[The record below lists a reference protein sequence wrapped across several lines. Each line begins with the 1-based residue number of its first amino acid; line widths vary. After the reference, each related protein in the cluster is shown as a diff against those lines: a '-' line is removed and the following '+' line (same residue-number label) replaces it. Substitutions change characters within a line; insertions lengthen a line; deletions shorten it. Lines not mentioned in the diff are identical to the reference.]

1 MTRRRGSPVAVA
13 ALVAACAL
21 LALLAYGV
29 LAQRP
34 ARGLDAAL
42 AAGKRPAA
50 PELVLPRL
58 DGGRRVSLRSWR
70 GSVVVLNYWASWC
83 TPCRDES
90 PLLARWQRRIAARG
104 ATVVGVDVLDVTAD
118 AHAFVRRYRLDY
130 PMLRDADGDSQRR
143 FGVTGYPETLVIDKQ
158 GRVAALRRGPVDD
171 AFLTRSVLPL
181 LGRRA

>member
-34 ARGLDAAL
+34 ARGIDAAL

-58 DGGRRVSLRSWR
+58 DGGRRVSLRS
-70 GSVVVLNYWASWC
+70 
-83 TPCRDES
+83 
-90 PLLARWQRRIAARG
+90 LARIGRG
-104 ATVVGVDVLDVTAD
+104 A
-118 AHAFVRRYRLDY
+118 
-130 PMLRDADGDSQRR
+130 Q
-143 FGVTGYPETLVIDKQ
+143 
-158 GRVAALRRGPVDD
+158 
-171 AFLTRSVLPL
+171 L
-181 LGRRA
+181 LGLVVHAVP

>member
-34 ARGLDAAL
+34 AHGLDAAL

-58 DGGRRVSLRSWR
+58 DGGRRVSLRS
-70 GSVVVLNYWASWC
+70 
-83 TPCRDES
+83 
-90 PLLARWQRRIAARG
+90 
-104 ATVVGVDVLDVTAD
+104 
-118 AHAFVRRYRLDY
+118 
-130 PMLRDADGDSQRR
+130 
-143 FGVTGYPETLVIDKQ
+143 
-158 GRVAALRRGPVDD
+158 
-171 AFLTRSVLPL
+171 
-181 LGRRA
+181 